1 MYPLQKNKH
10 ALVVTVLESNIRSA
24 HVKTSL
30 FLETKW
36 PQAEE
41 EERQLGH
48 GSYLHHDRRR

>member
-41 EERQLGH
+41 EERH
-48 GSYLHHDRRR
+48 GSYLHRGRRR